1 MRMDTIKRTC
11 ADFSFVVLTNKMW
24 RIEHPRKLSFGVID
38 ITTVESLKLV
48 HGGSTF
54 VVFFGSPPPSIY
66 IVYRLI

>member
-11 ADFSFVVLTNKMW
+11 ADFAFVVLTNKMW

-48 HGGSTF
+48 VAQLSWYSS
-54 VVFFGSPPPSIY
+54 VVLPQAFTSY
-66 IVYRLI
+66 IV